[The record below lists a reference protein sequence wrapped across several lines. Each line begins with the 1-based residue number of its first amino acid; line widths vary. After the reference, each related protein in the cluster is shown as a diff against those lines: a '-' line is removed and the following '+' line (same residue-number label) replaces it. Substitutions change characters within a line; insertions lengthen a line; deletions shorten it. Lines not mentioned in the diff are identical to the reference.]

1 MKVKEGDGGIE
12 LTGVDIAYGLWN
24 GSSFKSK
31 NVTTNLGLINF
42 NQGDS
47 NPILDPF
54 VEETISKEEGLI
66 TTQ

>member
-31 NVTTNLGLINF
+31 NVTTDLGL
-42 NQGDS
+42 
-47 NPILDPF
+47 
-54 VEETISKEEGLI
+54 ISKEEGLI

>member
-1 MKVKEGDGGIE
+1 MKVKEGEGGIE

-24 GSSFKSK
+24 GASFRSK
-31 NVTTNLGLINF
+31 NVITDLGLINF

-47 NPILDPF
+47 TPILGPS
-54 VEETISKEEGLI
+54 VEETISKEAGLI